1 MEEKGNLIDLDKY
14 RIIHNLREKGYQ
26 WLEDGNGKVRVWMR
40 TKQNIA
46 DARFTGLLKKQ

>member
-1 MEEKGNLIDLDKY
+1 MGEKGNIIDLDKY

-40 TKQNIA
+40 TEQNMA
-46 DARFTGLLKKQ
+46 NTKLKGFLKKQ